1 MTIDPRIRPRRL
13 LIRGVAPLLLLVS
26 ACTSRGAPVKASEPA
41 TLRRDGPQSVER
53 ATEGD
58 LLIEHVRVFDPA
70 RGSFTAPTDV
80 LIRGDRIETI
90 GNSAGSRSGVT
101 RIDATGK
108 YAVPGLWDSHVH
120 LSFLTHFGDS
130 ALRAT
135 LQGFARKGI
144 TSVRD
149 VGGPLDTIAPL
160 SNRVALGQLEG
171 PRIYYTG
178 PMLSRAPLPPFLE
191 GRNHMLPGIAVPV
204 ASSAD
209 VDSILDRLVGQ
220 GATMTK
226 VFDPWESA
234 LLRYYASAAKKRSLR
249 VVVDV
254 GAPIVNQVPLD
265 TLLAVGVSSIEHSH
279 ALWSAVLRDDLK
291 REIEA
296 FKNSGATAQARQ
308 EFVQRIMG
316 LGNESVAPERL
327 AALVDKWAR
336 SDTYFCPTLSVVEL
350 LYAGDT
356 AERARRAAAGLRAVG
371 GRFARELSVRGVKL
385 LVGQDYIDPERT
397 FKEMEYLARAGVRPV
412 EILRGATL
420 YPAQFLGM
428 EDRLGTLDRAKT
440 ADILILDA
448 DPLERIE
455 NVRSTWRVIYKGKV
469 LSREGT

>member
-1 MTIDPRIRPRRL
+1 MRIGLNTGLRPATMRS
-13 LIRGVAPLLLLVS
+13 VAPLLLLAS
-26 ACTSRGAPVKASEPA
+26 ACVSQRARVNASEPTA
-41 TLRRDGPQSVER
+41 SRPAARPRVET

-70 RGSFTAPTDV
+70 RGSFSAPTDV
-80 LIRGDRIETI
+80 LIHGDRIETI
-90 GNSAGSRSGVT
+90 GNGVGSRSGVT

-108 YAVPGLWDSHVH
+108 FALPGLWDSHVH
-120 LSFLTHFGDS
+120 LSFLSHFGDS
-130 ALRAT
+130 ALRAS
-135 LQGFARKGI
+135 LQAFTRKGI

-149 VGGPLDTIAPL
+149 VGGPLDSIAPL
-160 SNRVALGQLEG
+160 SKRVALGQLEG

-191 GRNHMLPGIAVPV
+191 GRNRMLSGIAVPI
-204 ASSAD
+204 ASTAD
-209 VDSILDRLVGQ
+209 VDTILDRLVRR

-234 LLRYYASAAKKRSLR
+234 LFRYYVSAAKKRALR

-254 GAPIVNQVPLD
+254 GSPVINEVPVD

-279 ALWSAVLRDDLK
+279 AVWSAVLRDDLR

-296 FKNSGATAQARQ
+296 FKHSGANAQARQ
-308 EFVQRIMG
+308 AFVQRIMG
-316 LGNESVAPERL
+316 LGNESVAPDRL
-327 AALVDKWAR
+327 AALADQWAQ
-336 SDTYFCPTLSVVEL
+336 TGIYFCPTLSVVEL
-350 LYAGDT
+350 LYASDT
-356 AERARRAAAGLRAVG
+356 TERARRAAAGLTAVG
-371 GRFARELSVRGVKL
+371 DRFARELSVRGVKL

-397 FKEMEYLARAGVRPV
+397 FKEMEYLARAGVSPV

-420 YPAQFLGM
+420 YPAQFLGVT
-428 EDRLGTLDRAKT
+428 DRYGTLDRGKT

-455 NVRSTWRVIYKGKV
+455 NVRSMWRVIYNGKP
-469 LSREGT
+469 LSR